1 MLAWLSA
8 HHFGGEL
15 RLRIDDLDPRVSSV
29 EHVASQRRDLTA
41 LGISFDGP
49 ELRQSERTGA
59 YQEAIA
65 SLERQ
70 DLLYPCFCS
79 RREIREAAS
88 APHVH
93 LPEGAY
99 RGTCRNLSSS
109 DRELR
114 AKDRP
119 AALRVRTGNVKVEFL
134 DRHYGPQSELVD
146 DFVVQRNDGV
156 ASYNLA
162 TVLDDELQEVSEVV
176 RGADL
181 LPGTARHIWLRE
193 TLSLTPVDHAHVPL
207 VLNTDGERLAKRD
220 GAVTL
225 ADLSALRIDADQVRG
240 RLAETLGLT
249 EPDENP
255 TMQELLERYDP
266 TQLPLDDAIW
276 SSPEHARE

>member
-1 MLAWLSA
+1 M
-8 HHFGGEL
+8 
-15 RLRIDDLDPRVSSV
+15 
-29 EHVASQRRDLTA
+29 
-41 LGISFDGP
+41 
-49 ELRQSERTGA
+49 
-59 YQEAIA
+59 
-65 SLERQ
+65 
-70 DLLYPCFCS
+70 
-79 RREIREAAS
+79 
-88 APHVH
+88 
-93 LPEGAY
+93 
-99 RGTCRNLSSS
+99 
-109 DRELR
+109 
-114 AKDRP
+114 
-119 AALRVRTGNVKVEFL
+119 RTGNVKVEFL

-225 ADLSALRIDADQVRG
+225 ADLSALGIDADQVRG